1 MTGDEKSG
9 LTWDDVRRL
18 GMELP
23 GVEVGTSYGT
33 PCLNVRGK
41 HFARLKEDGE
51 VVVLRVNFYERTLA
65 IEAEPEVFF
74 ITDHYREWPYVLV
87 RLAAIP
93 ERQMRER
100 LEDSWRL
107 AAPKKLVAQL
117 DSSRGTGG

>member
-1 MTGDEKSG
+1 MGGDEKTG

-18 GMELP
+18 AMELP
-23 GVEVGTSYGT
+23 GVDEGTSYGT

-51 VVVLRVNFYERTLA
+51 SVVLRVNFYERTLML
-65 IEAEPEVFF
+65 EAEPDVFY

-87 RLAAIP
+87 RLPAVS

-107 AAPKKLVAQL
+107 AAPKKLIAQL
-117 DSSRGTGG
+117 DASSGTGG